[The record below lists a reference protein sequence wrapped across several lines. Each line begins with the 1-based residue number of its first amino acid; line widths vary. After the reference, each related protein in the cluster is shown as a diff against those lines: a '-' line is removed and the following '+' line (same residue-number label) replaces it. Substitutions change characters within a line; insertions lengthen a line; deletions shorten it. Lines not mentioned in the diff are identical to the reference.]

1 MDGNGWKWME
11 MDGNGWKW
19 MEMDGN
25 GWKWM
30 EMDGNVVYP
39 QHIMRETWLY
49 IDHGILRD
57 TDTTDTRPLNRPAHV
72 QNVSKTYTSFGL
84 IDLLII
90 IPIYPVVIKRGNEK
104 SIVCR
109 WFGPAR
115 NLYRGFPAS
124 HVWLPRG
131 TTRVSSF
138 EFWLEHNKSE
148 GKWRC
153 LAGKNLKKWWIFQQ
167 TMFGLPETYQFH
179 SISHGH

>member
-30 EMDGNVVYP
+30 EMDGNGWKCGISPAY
-39 QHIMRETWLY
+39 HAWTWLY

-109 WFGPAR
+109 WFVQLETSTGDFQLATFDYQGVLLEFLVS
-115 NLYRGFPAS
+115 NSGWS
-124 HVWLPRG
+124 
-131 TTRVSSF
+131 TTNPKENGGV
-138 EFWLEHNKSE
+138 
-148 GKWRC
+148 
-153 LAGKNLKKWWIFQQ
+153 
-167 TMFGLPETYQFH
+167 
-179 SISHGH
+179 